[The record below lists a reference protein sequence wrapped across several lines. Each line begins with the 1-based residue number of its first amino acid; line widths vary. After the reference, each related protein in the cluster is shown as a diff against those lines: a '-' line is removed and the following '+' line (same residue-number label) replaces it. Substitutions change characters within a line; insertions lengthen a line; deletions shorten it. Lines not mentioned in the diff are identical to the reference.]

1 MAKEMADSRGYRL
14 SAIIILLFVQRQFRF
29 RRYAPRRKKLQSRK
43 SRFPISVFFFL
54 IEEVECLMFF
64 TIKNGGGGGG
74 IYLFDGRAAGLME
87 VTFLSL
93 MFLWVWGDSVELLLE
108 ARKDTP

>member
-1 MAKEMADSRGYRL
+1 
-14 SAIIILLFVQRQFRF
+14 
-29 RRYAPRRKKLQSRK
+29 
-43 SRFPISVFFFL
+43 
-54 IEEVECLMFF
+54 MFF

>member
-1 MAKEMADSRGYRL
+1 
-14 SAIIILLFVQRQFRF
+14 
-29 RRYAPRRKKLQSRK
+29 
-43 SRFPISVFFFL
+43 
-54 IEEVECLMFF
+54 MFF

-74 IYLFDGRAAGLME
+74 IYLFDGRAVGLME

>member
-1 MAKEMADSRGYRL
+1 MLCCENCPIPNVL
-14 SAIIILLFVQRQFRF
+14 VQRGELHMLLLC
-29 RRYAPRRKKLQSRK
+29 YCDSSPLL
-43 SRFPISVFFFL
+43 SVFFFL